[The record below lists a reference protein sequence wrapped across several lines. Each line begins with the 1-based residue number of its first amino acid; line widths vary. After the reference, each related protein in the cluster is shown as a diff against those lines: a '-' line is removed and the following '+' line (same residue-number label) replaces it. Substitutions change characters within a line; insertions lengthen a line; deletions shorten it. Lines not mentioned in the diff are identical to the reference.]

1 LVICGQR
8 CPNRVGSEYQQK
20 EIEILRTILKGA
32 GVALILGVGFAGVVG
47 ATPII
52 YPAKGQSA
60 DLQQRD
66 QGECH
71 GWAVQ
76 TTGIDPAQVA
86 ASAPPPPPPPQQQ
99 TSSTGGGERVRGAAR
114 GALGGAAIGA
124 IAGDTGKGAG
134 VGAVVGTMAGGR
146 QARHNQAA
154 ANQQAQA
161 NHQAQVNQQAQSQ
174 KAKIDTYYRAYGACL
189 EGRGYTVK

>member
-1 LVICGQR
+1 MKRIL
-8 CPNRVGSEYQQK
+8 NGSLALAFASLGC
-20 EIEILRTILKGA
+20 IA
-32 GVALILGVGFAGVVG
+32 SAVAA
-47 ATPII
+47 PII

-60 DLQQRD
+60 ELQQRD

-71 GWAVQ
+71 SWAVQ
-76 TTGIDPAQVA
+76 NTGIDPAQVA

-99 TSSTGGGERVRGAAR
+99 TSSTGGGERARGAVRGAV
-114 GALGGAAIGA
+114 GGAAIGA

-146 QARHNQAA
+146 QARQNQAA

-161 NHQAQVNQQAQSQ
+161 SHQAQVNQQAQSQ
-174 KAKIDTYYRAYGACL
+174 KAKVDTYYRAYGACL